1 LVTAVKTTVVAL
13 IAMLVCSMGLAAPAG
28 ANVDQCAPPGVESA
42 SALPTNLA
50 KAATGP
56 GADKYTTATMDHGQ
70 VVESGPPEQIFEAA
84 ETDRLR
90 RFLSQVL

>member
-1 LVTAVKTTVVAL
+1 MRLVKVFVLALVAL
-13 IAMLVCSMGLAAPAG
+13 LISSMGLAAPAG

-56 GADKYTTATMDHGQ
+56 GCRT
-70 VVESGPPEQIFEAA
+70 
-84 ETDRLR
+84 R
-90 RFLSQVL
+90 